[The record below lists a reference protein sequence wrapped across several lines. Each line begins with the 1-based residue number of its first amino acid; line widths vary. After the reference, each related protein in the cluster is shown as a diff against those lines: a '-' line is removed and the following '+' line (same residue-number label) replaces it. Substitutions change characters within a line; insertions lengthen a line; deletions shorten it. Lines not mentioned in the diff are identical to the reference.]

1 MSFSFPLFTAA
12 AAAAIVLLAGFVYL
26 IIYCAR
32 INRALR
38 SGQPSRMAAPRTVLG
53 VAAVIV
59 FAGAVF
65 VSYLA
70 GYKAAYDDFEGGP
83 SSPAVEV
90 PPMTMRDLAELPGV
104 FDAALSHVEDDG
116 ADLTDARAS
125 LSDLGFLNGR
135 FGYFSFMLYY
145 DAGGERISRSVDVSG
160 EGALFTEWW
169 SSEEDQAAENSI
181 PLGKLRQ
188 LLVALDG
195 VDWPGGGEVESFNS
209 LFGVVDAQMPG
220 GYVLEGGALVPSTD
234 AAGEYRVFE
243 YISGDRMINIY
254 VPAE

>member
-12 AAAAIVLLAGFVYL
+12 AAAAIALLAGLVYL

-32 INRALR
+32 INRTLR

-70 GYKAAYDDFEGGP
+70 GYKAAYDDFEGGT

-90 PPMTMRDLAELPGV
+90 PPMTIRDLSELPGL
-104 FDAALSHVEDDG
+104 FDAALEHVEADG
-116 ADLTDARAS
+116 ADLTNARAS
-125 LSDLGFLNGR
+125 LTDLSFMNGR
-135 FGYFSFMLYY
+135 FSYFSFLLYY
-145 DAGGERISRSVDVSG
+145 DADGERICRSVDVSG
-160 EGALFTEWW
+160 EGALFNEWW
-169 SSEEDQAAENSI
+169 AAKNDAAENSI
-181 PLGKLRQ
+181 PLGTLRQ
-188 LLVALDG
+188 LLTALDG

-209 LFGVVDAQMPG
+209 LFGVVDAQAPG

-234 AAGEYRVFE
+234 AAGEYLVLE
-243 YISGDRMINIY
+243 YISGDQLIRIY
-254 VPAE
+254 VPTE